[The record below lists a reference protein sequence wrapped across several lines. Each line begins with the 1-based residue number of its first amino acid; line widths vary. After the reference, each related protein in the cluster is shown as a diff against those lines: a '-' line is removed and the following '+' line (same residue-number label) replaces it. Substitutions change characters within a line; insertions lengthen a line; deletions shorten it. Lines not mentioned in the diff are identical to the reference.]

1 MIDGAPEIFV
11 ALEQSGFS
19 ASIRQSPWIYPAANV
34 GHIIFLVLF
43 AGALAVM
50 DVRLLGGFAAIEPAP
65 TLGRARRL
73 AIAALAGMTLTGFVL
88 FAAEAGHLARNPVF
102 RLKLVLVGAGLINV
116 AIDELWAR
124 RAVES
129 LPAGAAIPAAA
140 RNAGLASI
148 TIWIA
153 SPLADAALRIFEYDQ
168 NPTIRSMNRSR
179 DYFGDDGAKLRLRS
193 SFEVNRPLVGW
204 DYARRAWAT
213 VGRSLPTA
221 RARSRRRTVR

>member
-19 ASIRQSPWIYPAANV
+19 ASIRQSPWLYPAANV

-43 AGALAVM
+43 AGALAII

-88 FAAEAGHLARNPVF
+88 FAAEAAHLARNPVF

-116 AIDELWAR
+116 AIYELCAR

-129 LPAGAAIPAAA
+129 LPAGAAMPAAA
-140 RNAGLASI
+140 RNAGFASI

-153 SPLADAALRIFEYDQ
+153 VAAC
-168 NPTIRSMNRSR
+168 
-179 DYFGDDGAKLRLRS
+179 
-193 SFEVNRPLVGW
+193 
-204 DYARRAWAT
+204 
-213 VGRSLPTA
+213 GRSIA
-221 RARSRRRTVR
+221 YF

>member
-1 MIDGAPEIFV
+1 MINGAPEIFV

-19 ASIRQSPWIYPAANV
+19 ASIRQSPWLYPAANV

-116 AIDELWAR
+116 AIYELWAR

-129 LPAGAAIPAAA
+129 LPAGAAMPAAA
-140 RNAGLASI
+140 RNAGFASI

-153 SPLADAALRIFEYDQ
+153 VAAC
-168 NPTIRSMNRSR
+168 
-179 DYFGDDGAKLRLRS
+179 
-193 SFEVNRPLVGW
+193 
-204 DYARRAWAT
+204 
-213 VGRSLPTA
+213 GRSIA
-221 RARSRRRTVR
+221 YF

>member
-19 ASIRQSPWIYPAANV
+19 ASIRQSPWLYPAANV

-102 RLKLVLVGAGLINV
+102 RLKLVLVAGLINV
-116 AIDELWAR
+116 AIYELWAR

-129 LPAGAAIPAAA
+129 LPAGAAMPAAA
-140 RNAGLASI
+140 RNAGFASI

-153 SPLADAALRIFEYDQ
+153 VAAC
-168 NPTIRSMNRSR
+168 
-179 DYFGDDGAKLRLRS
+179 
-193 SFEVNRPLVGW
+193 
-204 DYARRAWAT
+204 
-213 VGRSLPTA
+213 GRSIAYL
-221 RARSRRRTVR
+221 

>member
-19 ASIRQSPWIYPAANV
+19 ASIRQSPWLYPAANV

-73 AIAALAGMTLTGFVL
+73 AIAALAGMTLTGFFL

-116 AIDELWAR
+116 AIYELWAW

-129 LPAGAAIPAAA
+129 LPAGAAMPAAA
-140 RNAGLASI
+140 RNAGFASI

-153 SPLADAALRIFEYDQ
+153 VAAC
-168 NPTIRSMNRSR
+168 
-179 DYFGDDGAKLRLRS
+179 
-193 SFEVNRPLVGW
+193 
-204 DYARRAWAT
+204 
-213 VGRSLPTA
+213 GRSIA
-221 RARSRRRTVR
+221 YF

>member
-65 TLGRARRL
+65 TLGR
-73 AIAALAGMTLTGFVL
+73 VL

-116 AIDELWAR
+116 AIYELWAR

-129 LPAGAAIPAAA
+129 LPAGAAMPAAA
-140 RNAGLASI
+140 RNAGFASI

-153 SPLADAALRIFEYDQ
+153 VAAC
-168 NPTIRSMNRSR
+168 
-179 DYFGDDGAKLRLRS
+179 
-193 SFEVNRPLVGW
+193 
-204 DYARRAWAT
+204 
-213 VGRSLPTA
+213 GRSIA
-221 RARSRRRTVR
+221 YF